1 MRLLLIVFIIAFLSE
16 ASSWWLS
23 DHEFFYDDTGEGAS
37 IYNSINDTITRI
49 HYTNAG
55 NDTGRSYSRD
65 LGYIAEFTERS
76 EMYRPPM
83 RPVFSVVIHD
93 ISRNISHDVTVSRND
108 KVKYQLY
115 AFKWSHGSAF
125 AFELDDETKYYVLSP
140 GQTPIKISH
149 DGLIGSTRFKRHTDM
164 MIPGGFMGSEG
175 EFEFSPSDQYLV
187 YSSSADNS
195 TKKVIMTTYS
205 RTENYDVQYSMDY
218 RQNGEEKLSV
228 PSIFIFS
235 VEEKMTLTMDVQI
248 ASS

>member
-1 MRLLLIVFIIAFLSE
+1 MPSNGRMGLHLL
-16 ASSWWLS
+16 SSS
-23 DHEFFYDDTGEGAS
+23 MMKQNIMCFRQD
-37 IYNSINDTITRI
+37 
-49 HYTNAG
+49 
-55 NDTGRSYSRD
+55 
-65 LGYIAEFTERS
+65 
-76 EMYRPPM
+76 RP
-83 RPVFSVVIHD
+83 
-93 ISRNISHDVTVSRND
+93 
-108 KVKYQLY
+108 Q
-115 AFKWSHGSAF
+115 
-125 AFELDDETKYYVLSP
+125 
-140 GQTPIKISH
+140 QISH

-248 ASS
+248 ASSDRYYILGYSWVVLHGQELVIVAWANRWRNRTTITLRSFNSASCWMLSPLEFLHLRDNTNAKRG